1 MIDSLENALKDRV
14 LDFVA
19 RETGAKRSK
28 LSMRTSLLHDLK
40 LDGEDAYWLVVKFSQ
55 QFNIDIETFTFY
67 KKCFNKENP
76 FDVLL
81 IPIAVLIELYLRFR
95 KPSKFK
101 KIPLTI
107 STMCLAAKDGHWEE
121 PTDSVARFSWEKKSN
136 LSPVGEE

>member
-1 MIDSLENALKDRV
+1 MIEFLENALKDRV

-19 RETGAKRSK
+19 RETGAKKSK
-28 LSMRTSLLHDLK
+28 LGMRTSLLHDLK
-40 LDGEDAYWLVVKFSQ
+40 VDGEDAYWLVVRFSQ

-76 FDVLL
+76 FDLL
-81 IPIAVLIELYLRFR
+81 LMPVAVLIELYVRFR

-107 STMCLAAKDGHWEE
+107 STMCLAAKDGYWEE
-121 PTDSVARFSWEKKSN
+121 PTDSIARFPWEKTSN
-136 LSPVGEE
+136 LSPCTEE